1 MFLILL
7 LILSAHMSIS
17 EQATRALTLAPGNH
31 ASLIGEVN
39 EESINQVI
47 ETMHYINKPEIV
59 LYLNSP
65 GGYVSEGDK
74 LISYMNYRKQMG
86 TKITCIAQMAHSMA
100 FNIMQNCDLRLV
112 TATAQMMQ
120 HQISLGTQGELAKI
134 NSYLKMINQISK
146 RLNKAAAKRIGI
158 SLEEFEKRVQQD
170 WWTYGE
176 DIVKEN
182 VADELAV
189 VGCTPNVRRKDQ
201 RALVPFKCPL
211 IK

>member
-1 MFLILL
+1 
-7 LILSAHMSIS
+7 
-17 EQATRALTLAPGNH
+17 
-31 ASLIGEVN
+31 
-39 EESINQVI
+39 
-47 ETMHYINKPEIV
+47 
-59 LYLNSP
+59 
-65 GGYVSEGDK
+65 
-74 LISYMNYRKQMG
+74 
-86 TKITCIAQMAHSMA
+86 
-100 FNIMQNCDLRLV
+100 
-112 TATAQMMQ
+112 
-120 HQISLGTQGELAKI
+120 
-134 NSYLKMINQISK
+134 MINQISK